1 MLSDATVKNAKPAKD
16 AKGNPKPGKLADGQ
30 GLYLYVSP
38 ARARS
43 WRFDYR
49 FNRRR
54 RTVTYG
60 LYPALSLAM
69 ARDRHYEARRL
80 LAAGI
85 DPAAK
90 KRQDRLEAIKGAVN
104 TVQALAED
112 WFAELS
118 PHKSETWRENNRR
131 WLDKRIYPAIGR
143 RPAADVT
150 SAEVLALVRDVAK
163 DHPKS
168 AEYIR
173 QTLSRI
179 FIYGVRNQRCV
190 NDPAH
195 AVRGAIVVPPPVS
208 YEPMRGGEIHAFLE
222 SIRAYEGRRSTVIA
236 AELLLLTCL
245 RKSEVIGAEVAELDL
260 DEALWRIRGRR
271 MKGKLEHI
279 VPLSRQALKLF
290 REALRLNFGSKYVF
304 PHLGRLDKRMSKST
318 LNVMFGRC
326 ALTTPPHAMRGT
338 FSTAANE
345 SGKFRADVIE
355 RVLAHVERNRVR
367 RAYNAAEYL
376 QERRELLQWWANLV
390 NTKAKR
396 NVTSL
401 AERRKQA

>member
-16 AKGNPKPGKLADGQ
+16 AKGNPKPRKLADSQ
-30 GLYLYVSP
+30 GLYLFVSP

-43 WRFDYR
+43 WRYDYR
-49 FNRRR
+49 FNGRR
-54 RTVTYG
+54 RTITFG

-69 ARDRHYEARRL
+69 ARDSHYQARRL
-80 LAAGI
+80 LASGI

-90 KRQDRLEAIKGAVN
+90 KRQVRLEAVNEAAN

-112 WFAELS
+112 WFKELA
-118 PHKSETWRENNRR
+118 PHKSATWRENNRR

-143 RPAADVT
+143 RPAVDVT
-150 SAEVLALVRDVAK
+150 SADVLALVRDVAR

-179 FIYGVRNQRCV
+179 FTYGVRNQRCV

-208 YEPMRGGEIHAFLE
+208 YQPMRGGEIHAFLE

-245 RKSEVIGAEVAELDL
+245 RKAEVIGAEVVELDL
-260 DEALWRIRGRR
+260 DEALWRIPGRR
-271 MKGKLEHI
+271 MKGKLDHI
-279 VPLSRQALKLF
+279 VPLSKQALKLF
-290 REALRLNFGSKYVF
+290 REALKLNFGSKYVF

-318 LNVMFGRC
+318 LNVMFARC
-326 ALTTPPHAMRGT
+326 GLTTPPHSMRGT

-376 QERRELLQWWANLV
+376 EERKQLLQWWADLV
-390 NTKAKR
+390 NRPPKS

-401 AERRKQA
+401 DKRKRA